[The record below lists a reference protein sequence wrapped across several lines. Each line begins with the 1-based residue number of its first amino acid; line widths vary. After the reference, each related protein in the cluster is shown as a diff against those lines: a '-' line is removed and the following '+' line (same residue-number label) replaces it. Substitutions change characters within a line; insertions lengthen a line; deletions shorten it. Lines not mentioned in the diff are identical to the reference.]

1 MQPVSPRTPKDRQ
14 PAFRW
19 QPRVELSG
27 QRIVVFGGAGALAE
41 VFAYAAAACGARLAL
56 VDLAGTDRLAEIAGG
71 VGLVGPKVSASALH
85 ADITSVEDARASLSF
100 VWEQLGGVD
109 TAVDFAGVHHR
120 PFHLATEDVND
131 TIEDFRRVLNVN
143 LTGAYVVTALCAQA
157 MAQQGHGHILHLC
170 SNGSRASLYGSYG
183 YNASK
188 HGLEGLVE
196 TAAAQ
201 LAPFGVRGNG
211 VAPGTVETPLNRSLL
226 RNEDGSFKPRALSIL
241 AHTPTKRFATREGVA
256 ESLVALC
263 VPQRHLTGNVV
274 FVDDGYNVEG
284 HSWPDGNLAL
294 YDGPDALAALLG
306 DPLGRATPKKED

>member
-1 MQPVSPRTPKDRQ
+1 MQPVSPHTPTDGQ

-19 QPRVELSG
+19 HPRVDLSG
-27 QRIVVFGGAGALAE
+27 QRILVFGGAGALAE

-71 VGLVGPKVSASALH
+71 VGLVGPKVSAFALH
-85 ADITSVEDARASLSF
+85 ADITQVEDARAALSYA
-100 VWEQLGGVD
+100 WEHLGGVD
-109 TAVDFAGVHHR
+109 AAVDFAGVHHR
-120 PFHLATEDVND
+120 PFHVASEDVAD
-131 TIEDFRRVLNVN
+131 TIDDFRRVLNVN
-143 LTGAYVVTALCAQA
+143 LTGAYVVTALCARE
-157 MAQQGHGHILHLC
+157 MARQGHGHILHLC

-188 HGLEGLVE
+188 HGLEGLVK

-201 LAPFGVRGNG
+201 LAPFGVRVNG

-226 RNEDGSFKPRALSIL
+226 RNEDDSFKPRALSIL

-256 ESLVALC
+256 ESLLALC

-294 YDGPDALAALLG
+294 YDGPEALAALLD
-306 DPLGRATPKKED
+306 DPLGRVERNEEE

>member
-1 MQPVSPRTPKDRQ
+1 VQTPTDAK
-14 PAFRW
+14 PAVPW
-19 QPRVELSG
+19 HPRVDLTD
-27 QRIVVFGGAGALAE
+27 QRILVFGGAGALAE
-41 VFAYAAAACGARLAL
+41 VFAYAAASCGARLAL
-56 VDLAGTDRLAEIAGG
+56 VDVAGMDKLARIAGG
-71 VGLVGPKVSASALH
+71 VGLVGPEVSAVALQ
-85 ADITSVEDARASLSF
+85 ADITNVEDAGTALDYA
-100 VWEQLGGVD
+100 WERLGGVD

-120 PFHLATEDVND
+120 PFHLAAEDVKA
-131 TIEDFRRVLNVN
+131 TIDDFRRVLEVN
-143 LTGAYVVTALCAQA
+143 LSGAYVVTALCART
-157 MAQQGHGHILHLC
+157 MARQGTGHILHLC

-188 HGLEGLVE
+188 HGLEGLVK

-201 LAPFGVRGNG
+201 LAPFGVRVNG

-241 AHTPTKRFATREGVA
+241 AHTPTKRFASREGVA
-256 ESLVALC
+256 ESLVTLC

-294 YDGPDALAALLG
+294 YDGPEALAALLE
-306 DPLGRATPKKED
+306 DPLGRTQRNEEA